1 MASLLPADSRPATV
15 NPLNPYAPHP
25 AAIDQ
30 NSPTHKLVSSQAN
43 THLPRASSFDLWCQ
57 ETLQPPSEPPQT
69 TPPRVTSY
77 EPFFIPR
84 HILFNST
91 TVQPQ
96 FQSKLLQLPPEI
108 LTHIFQ
114 SVKIPYFQV
123 CLALTCKSLGRVATG
138 KNAMAP
144 WRGYRDKDGL
154 FRLLERNHY
163 IPHTMRL
170 CRGCFTFVPRSE
182 DYWVTVLKSPEYD
195 AKDISWC
202 DIFNFF
208 QFQGHT
214 SSQHR
219 CPRCVARKYFVY
231 FSQAKY
237 ELDRTI
243 RSQGDFNDD
252 CYTVCPALDRRIDK
266 P

>member
-1 MASLLPADSRPATV
+1 MARLLPAGSCPAAAK
-15 NPLNPYAPHP
+15 PLNSYAAHP
-25 AAIDQ
+25 STIEQ
-30 NSPTHKLVSSQAN
+30 NSPTQRVINSQAN
-43 THLPRASSFDLWCQ
+43 TDLARASSFDLWCQ
-57 ETLQPPSEPPQT
+57 QTLHPASKPPKSPVSRT
-69 TPPRVTSY
+69 TAY
-77 EPFFIPR
+77 DPFFIPR

-91 TVQPQ
+91 NTQPQ
-96 FQSKLLQLPPEI
+96 PQCKLLQLPQEI

-163 IPHTMRL
+163 IPPTLRL

-182 DYWVTVLKSPEYD
+182 DYWIVVLTSPEYD

-219 CPRCVARKYFVY
+219 CPRCVARKHFVY

-237 ELDRTI
+237 ELDRRI
-243 RSQGDFNDD
+243 RSQGDFNDE
-252 CYTVCPALDRRIDK
+252 CFAVCPELDRRIDK